1 LADARARP
9 VMESASPTTEETA
22 MSLLVRAFP
31 LRGSAADLKA
41 FVSALKNERK
51 AEAVAFYKS
60 HGVTHE
66 SYYLQET
73 PMGNL
78 VIGLTQV
85 DDVPTAS
92 ASFAQAQSGFAA
104 WFKQQIMGLSGVN
117 PDETP
122 EGPPTKLIYDYSDTP
137 EVRAHFEPPRR

>member
-1 LADARARP
+1 
-9 VMESASPTTEETA
+9 

-31 LRGSAADLKA
+31 LRGSVAELKA
-41 FVSALKNERK
+41 FVSSLKNERR
-51 AEAVAFYKS
+51 AEALAFYKS

-73 PMGNL
+73 PAGNL

-85 DDVPTAS
+85 QDVPTAS
-92 ASFAQAQSGFAA
+92 ASFAQAQTGFAA
-104 WFKQQIMGLSGVN
+104 WFKQQIMALSGVN

-122 EGPPTKLIYDYSDTP
+122 NGPPNELVYEYSDAP
-137 EVRAHFEPPRR
+137 EIRAHFAPPQL

>member
-1 LADARARP
+1 LADAWAGP
-9 VMESASPTTEETA
+9 VMESASPNTEESA

-41 FVSALKNERK
+41 FITALQGERK
-51 AEAVAFYKS
+51 AEALAFYKS
-60 HGVTHE
+60 HGVKHE

-73 PMGNL
+73 PMGKL

-85 DDVPTAS
+85 EDVTTAS
-92 ASFAQAQSGFAA
+92 ASFAQAQTGFAA
-104 WFKQQIMGLSGVN
+104 WFKQQIMALSGVN

-122 EGPPTKLIYDYSDTP
+122 EGPPTTLIYDYSDTP

>member
-1 LADARARP
+1 MPALPCRRTVARLTFKE
-9 VMESASPTTEETA
+9 ES

-31 LRGSAADLKA
+31 LRASVADLQA
-41 FVSALKNERK
+41 FVSALQKERR
-51 AEAVAFYKS
+51 AEALAFYRS

-92 ASFAQAQSGFAA
+92 ASFAQAQTGFAA
-104 WFKQQIMGLSGVN
+104 WFKQQIMALSGVN

-122 EGPPTKLIYDYSDTP
+122 EGPPTTLVYEYSGTP
-137 EVRAHFEPPRR
+137 EIRAHFAAPQR